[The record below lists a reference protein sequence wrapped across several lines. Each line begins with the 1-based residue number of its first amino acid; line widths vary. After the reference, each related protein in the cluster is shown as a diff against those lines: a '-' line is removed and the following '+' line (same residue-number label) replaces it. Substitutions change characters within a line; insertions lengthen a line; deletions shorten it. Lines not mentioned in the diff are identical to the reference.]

1 MGSNAMDLDARQ
13 LEIRQHLSAAIFHA
27 EAALAHVSMRD
38 HEAEWLELV
47 LAITHLQS
55 GMRR

>member
-1 MGSNAMDLDARQ
+1 MDLDARQ